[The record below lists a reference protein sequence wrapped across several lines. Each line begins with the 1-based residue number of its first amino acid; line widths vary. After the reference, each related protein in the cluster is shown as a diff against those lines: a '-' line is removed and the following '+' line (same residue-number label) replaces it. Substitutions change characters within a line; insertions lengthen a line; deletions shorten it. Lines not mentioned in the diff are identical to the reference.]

1 MIALLAAV
9 SEETRLIRDTL
20 EAATEESAYGMT
32 FLTGRLL
39 GHEVCLTHG
48 GIGKAAA
55 ASATISLL
63 HYCQPAA
70 LVLFG
75 CGGAYPN
82 SGLKVGDLAL
92 ADAEVFGDEGV
103 ETAEGFQDLAA
114 MGIAMRQS
122 HKSDRDHW
130 LLDQALLSM
139 AQEQLQ
145 GWTATKGI
153 SMASGPFVTV
163 STCTGT
169 TTRAMAIEE
178 RTRGVCENMEGAA
191 AALACAQMTVPMLEL
206 RGISN
211 LVEDRDTS
219 RWNLPAGMHIAQQA
233 VLQLVSAWRGA

>member
-9 SEETRLIRDTL
+9 SEETRLLRDTL
-20 EAATEESAYGMT
+20 EATTEESAYGMT
-32 FLTGRLL
+32 FLTGRLM

-92 ADAEVFGDEGV
+92 ADAEVFGDDGV
-103 ETAEGFQDLAA
+103 ETAEGFQDLAS

-122 HKSDRDHW
+122 HKSDRGNW
-130 LLDQALLSM
+130 PLDQALQAW

-145 GWTATKGI
+145 GWTATKDI
-153 SMASGPFVTV
+153 LMASGPFVTV

-169 TTRAMAIEE
+169 TTRAIAIEE
-178 RTRGVCENMEGAA
+178 RTRGICENMEGAA
-191 AALACAQMTVPMLEL
+191 TALACEQMTVPMLEL

-219 RWNLPAGMHIAQQA
+219 RWNLPAGMNIAQQA
-233 VLQLVSAWRGA
+233 VLHLVSAWRGA